1 MDINFVDPSEAP
13 VPPEELEV
21 RAIRAEPMP
30 DQRRVKV
37 HIELTPF
44 QRRPTLAVAILDQ
57 EGTQLASTT
66 IIESI
71 EHILEFTMHLR
82 GKAPAGEYRLKVA
95 AGYEQ
100 EQDPVHVKET
110 SFTLTE

>member
-1 MDINFVDPSEAP
+1 MDLNFVDPSEAP
-13 VPPEELEV
+13 VPPEEVEV
-21 RAIRAEPMP
+21 REIRAEPMP

-57 EGTQLASTT
+57 DDARLASAT

-71 EHILEFTMHLR
+71 DHILEFTMHLR
-82 GKAPAGEYRLKVA
+82 GKVPSGEYRLKVA

-100 EQDPVHVKET
+100 DQDPVHVKEVN
-110 SFTLTE
+110 FTLTD